1 MNLFGNLQG
10 QNEPALTTAAV
21 GCFVHRIDGWVVF
34 FHLALD
40 PAVTNVVPQSTFFWL
55 MTFDPF
61 CFILFCF
68 HPPFYEHMSHSFG
81 NKEHIG

>member
-10 QNEPALTTAAV
+10 QNEPALTTAPV

-40 PAVTNVVPQSTFFWL
+40 LAVTNVVPQSTFFWL

-61 CFILFCF
+61 FFLVFFAFIPLFF
-68 HPPFYEHMSHSFG
+68 PPFLAIFFSP
-81 NKEHIG
+81 